1 MTSKPNID
9 GALSVIDAA
18 ILHVTNPAAITLPT
32 AAGLRRARAEIV
44 AIFAEL
50 DTLRAAALAMNSL
63 AVDWNRAPFAAVIMP
78 DRVQHFEDAFK
89 GLDAALRA
97 TNPDQDKTM
106 TDEIEIPEGFTTWP
120 GGECPVHADAKVDI
134 VLRNRW
140 RNPKDLARADC
151 WVWIWDAPIS
161 SGDIIAYR
169 VVTP

>member
-44 AIFAEL
+44 EIFAEL
-50 DTLRAAALAMNSL
+50 DSLRAAVLAMNPP
-63 AVDWNRAPFAAVIMP
+63 AIDWSRTTFAELIMP
-78 DRVQHFEDAFK
+78 RFEGAFR

-97 TNPDQDKTM
+97 TNPAQDKAK
-106 TDEIEIPEGFTTWP
+106 TDEIKIPEGFTAWA
-120 GGECPVHADAKVDI
+120 GGDCPVRGDAEVDI
-134 VLRNRW
+134 VLRDGW
-140 RNPKDLARADC
+140 RNPKDLARANC
-151 WVWIWDAPIS
+151 WIWTWHTSIYD
-161 SGDIIAYR
+161 GDIIGYR

>member
-50 DTLRAAALAMNSL
+50 DSLRAAVLAMNPP
-63 AVDWNRAPFAAVIMP
+63 AIDWSRTTFAELIMP
-78 DRVQHFEDAFK
+78 RFEGAFR

-97 TNPDQDKTM
+97 TNPAQDKTM
-106 TDEIEIPEGFTTWP
+106 TDEVEIPEGFTAWP
-120 GGECPVHADAKVDI
+120 GGECPVDDEAKVDI
-134 VLRNRW
+134 VLRNGW

-169 VVTP
+169 VVSK